1 MIHDF
6 NWTLLSERSSQVAQY
21 RMDCITQYAEE
32 MEVTLIHNNTTVT
45 NRIDQEYINST
56 TKILNSSVVLSNSFQ
71 NQEIECKAAKLRSD
85 ILIIT
90 GSFILSITMYKI
102 CPVHFFSSQWSSSG
116 CGCIYQLLI
125 QYHSQLV
132 TSSGRS

>member
-32 MEVTLIHNNTTVT
+32 MEVTFICNNNTVT
-45 NRIDQEYINST
+45 NRIDQEYINSN
-56 TKILNSSVVLSNSFQ
+56 TKILNSSVVLDNSFQ
-71 NQEIECKAAKLRSD
+71 SQEIECKAAKLKSD

-90 GSFILSITMYKI
+90 GSFILLIIMYKI
-102 CPVHFFSSQWSSSG
+102 CPVNFFQFPMVLQW
-116 CGCIYQLLI
+116 
-125 QYHSQLV
+125 V
-132 TSSGRS
+132 

>member
-1 MIHDF
+1 
-6 NWTLLSERSSQVAQY
+6 
-21 RMDCITQYAEE
+21 MDCITQYAEE

-45 NRIDQEYINST
+45 NGIDQEYINST

-90 GSFILSITMYKI
+90 GSFILLITTYKI
-102 CPVHFFSSQWSSSG
+102 CPVNFF
-116 CGCIYQLLI
+116 
-125 QYHSQLV
+125 
-132 TSSGRS
+132 